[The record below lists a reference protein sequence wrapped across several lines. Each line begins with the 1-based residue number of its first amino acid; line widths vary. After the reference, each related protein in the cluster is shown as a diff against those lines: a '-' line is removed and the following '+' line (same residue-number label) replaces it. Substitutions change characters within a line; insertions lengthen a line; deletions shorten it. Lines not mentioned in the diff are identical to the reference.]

1 MNETG
6 ARIVVVD
13 DEPNIRRLLAGVL
26 SDEGHEC
33 ATVGSVEDLRSALR
47 EEPAD
52 LVLLDVCLP
61 GEDGMEWLTQHVRG
75 DRSDVG
81 AVIMMSGHG
90 TIDLALKAVRLGA
103 VDFLEK
109 PIAGDRLLLSVENA
123 LALSTLRRENE
134 RLRGGRSAAALI
146 GESRVM
152 LALRAAIERAA
163 PTDATVLVSGENGT
177 GKELVAAAL
186 HEVSKR
192 SRGPYVQL
200 NCAAIPASLLESE
213 LFGHEAGAFTG
224 AQRAHRGHF
233 ERAHRGTLLLD
244 EIGDMPL
251 ELQAKLLRVL
261 EDGRV
266 TRLGAETARRV
277 DVRLVASTHRD
288 LRRRVDAGAFRED
301 LYYRLAVLEVRAP
314 ALRERDDDVDRLAR
328 HFLDHFGREFGR
340 PVPSLT
346 DEALAVLRAHPWPG
360 NVRELRNAMARVV
373 ALTDTSE
380 VAASTLRSVL
390 SPTPVRPGVEE
401 VELPTLQEELEQTE
415 RALIERAL
423 TAHGG
428 NKAAA
433 ARALG
438 IDRANLHRKMKRLR
452 MERS

>member
-1 MNETG
+1 MSEAG

-33 ATVGSVEDLRSALR
+33 TTVASVEELRGALG

-61 GEDGMEWLTQHVRG
+61 GEDGMHWLGEHVRG
-75 DRSDVG
+75 DRAEAG

-109 PIAGDRLLLSVENA
+109 PITGDRLLLSVENA

-134 RLRGGRSAAALI
+134 RLRRGRAAAAMI
-146 GESRVM
+146 GESRAM
-152 LALRAAIERAA
+152 QALHSAIDRAA

-186 HEVSKR
+186 HQASKR
-192 SRGPYVQL
+192 ARSPYVQL
-200 NCAAIPASLLESE
+200 NCAAIPSTLLESE
-213 LFGHEAGAFTG
+213 LFGHDAGAFTG
-224 AQRAHRGHF
+224 AQRVHRGHF

-261 EDGRV
+261 EDGKV
-266 TRLGAETARRV
+266 TRLGSETARRV

-288 LRRRVDAGAFRED
+288 LRRRVDQGTFRED
-301 LYYRLAVLEVRAP
+301 LYYRLAVLEIRVP
-314 ALRERDDDVDRLAR
+314 ALRERDDDVERLGR
-328 HFLDHFGREFGR
+328 HFLEHFGREFGR
-340 PVPSLT
+340 HVPELT
-346 DEALAVLRAHPWPG
+346 DEASAVLRDHPWPG

-373 ALTDTSE
+373 ALTDAPE
-380 VAASTLRSVL
+380 IAAGTLRSIL
-390 SPTPVRPGVEE
+390 SPTPVRETAQQVD
-401 VELPTLQEELEQTE
+401 VPTLQVALEETE
-415 RALIERAL
+415 RELIGRAI